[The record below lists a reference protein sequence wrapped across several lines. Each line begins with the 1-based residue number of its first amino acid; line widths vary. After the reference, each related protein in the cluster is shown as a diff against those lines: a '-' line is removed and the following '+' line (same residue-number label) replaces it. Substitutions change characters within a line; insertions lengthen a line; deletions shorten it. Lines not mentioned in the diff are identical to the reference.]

1 MSMSEADTAVA
12 EVWTRP
18 LIDPADTPAKRARNL
33 AEIEKNAYREAY
45 DKGYA
50 AGLAAGEAT
59 IAEQSGRFTT
69 LLECLAKP
77 LKAIDEEVETALR
90 DLSFR
95 IARHVVRRELQ
106 IDKSQVVGV
115 IREALQALP
124 LNARNVRVFLHPADV
139 ELVEGALAAP
149 KSERTWTTVEDPLLT
164 RGGCRVDSDASRID
178 AEVDERLTRIL
189 DHLVENERSAE
200 RERPDN
206 DG

>member
-1 MSMSEADTAVA
+1 MSESESAAA
-12 EVWTRP
+12 EVWSRP
-18 LIDPADTPAKRARNL
+18 LIDPADTPAKRALNL
-33 AEIEKNAYREAY
+33 AEIEENAYRDAY

-50 AGLAAGEAT
+50 AGLTAGETA
-59 IAEQSGRFTT
+59 IAEQSARFST
-69 LLECLAKP
+69 LAQCLSKP
-77 LKAIDEEVETALR
+77 LAAVDEEVETALR

-139 ELVEGALAAP
+139 ELVENTLSEP
-149 KSERTWTTVEDPLLT
+149 KSSRTWSTVEDPLLT
-164 RGGCRVDSDASRID
+164 RGGCRVESDASRID
-178 AEVDERLTRIL
+178 GEVDERLARIL
-189 DHLVENERSAE
+189 DHLVENERSSE
-200 RERPDN
+200 RGRPDN